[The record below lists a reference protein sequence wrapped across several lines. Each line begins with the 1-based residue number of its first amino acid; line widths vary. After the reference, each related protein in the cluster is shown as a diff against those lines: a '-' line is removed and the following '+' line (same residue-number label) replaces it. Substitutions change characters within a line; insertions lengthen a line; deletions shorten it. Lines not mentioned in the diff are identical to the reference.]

1 MRVYARPVALS
12 EDVSRIASAAAAH
25 RAPGQHVIA
34 VLAVETA
41 AGERV
46 YLSAFADDEGRQ
58 QWLALDHDGAP
69 VTSRERVR
77 EAASIAALV
86 EVAEEAAEQVAEGP
100 RLASLA
106 YLDSIGGDSSIAAA
120 LPAVEELTRDIEQNY
135 KLELT

>member
-1 MRVYARPVALS
+1 MALS
-12 EDVSRIASAAAAH
+12 EDVSRIAGVAATH
-25 RAPGQHVIA
+25 RDPGQRVVAVI
-34 VLAVETA
+34 AVETA
-41 AGERV
+41 ASERV
-46 YLSAFADDEGRQ
+46 YLAAFADAERKQ
-58 QWLALDHDGAP
+58 EWIALDHDGMP
-69 VTSRERVR
+69 VTSRARVR

-100 RLASLA
+100 RVASLP

>member
-1 MRVYARPVALS
+1 VSLS
-12 EDVSRIASAAAAH
+12 EDVSRIAGVAAQY
-25 RAPGQHVIA
+25 RAPAQQVVA

-46 YLSAFADDEGRQ
+46 YLCAFAADDG
-58 QWLALDHDGAP
+58 
-69 VTSRERVR
+69 SREWLSFDADGTPLADRARVR

-100 RLASLA
+100 RVASLP

-120 LPAVEELTRDIEQNY
+120 LPAVEELTREIEQHY
-135 KLELT
+135 KLELG

>member
-1 MRVYARPVALS
+1 MALS
-12 EDVSRIASAAAAH
+12 EDVSRIASAAAHH
-25 RAPGQHVIA
+25 RAPGQQVVA

-41 AGERV
+41 SGERL
-46 YLSAFADDEGRQ
+46 YLAAFSDDGEDRE
-58 QWLALDHDGAP
+58 WLVLDHDGLP

-86 EVAEEAAEQVAEGP
+86 EVAEEAVERVADGP

-120 LPAVEELTRDIEQNY
+120 LPAVEELTHDIERNY
-135 KLELT
+135 KLELS